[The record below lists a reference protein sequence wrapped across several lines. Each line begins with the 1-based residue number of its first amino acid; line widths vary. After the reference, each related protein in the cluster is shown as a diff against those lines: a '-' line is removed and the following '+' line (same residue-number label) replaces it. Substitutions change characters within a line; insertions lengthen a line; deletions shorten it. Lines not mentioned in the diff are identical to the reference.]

1 MRDGLTHYS
10 VQLVLVHPVGANGN
24 CRRTLLTICGVTTSA
39 NLYGVKP
46 ELPTDWTVSVKRNPS
61 ASGLSDGSLMAIF
74 CCTIRDDID
83 FADVHAIA
91 AAVLAMDTHPA
102 THPAD
107 RAKRIAI
114 VIDGLR
120 PPHRIG
126 QLSPP
131 NVETASGTEC

>member
-46 ELPTDWTVSVKRNPS
+46 ELPTDWIGVGETQSI
-61 ASGLSDGSLMAIF
+61 GEWLEW
-74 CCTIRDDID
+74 
-83 FADVHAIA
+83 
-91 AAVLAMDTHPA
+91 DTHPA

-120 PPHRIG
+120 PPRRIG

>member
-1 MRDGLTHYS
+1 
-10 VQLVLVHPVGANGN
+10 
-24 CRRTLLTICGVTTSA
+24 
-39 NLYGVKP
+39 
-46 ELPTDWTVSVKRNPS
+46 
-61 ASGLSDGSLMAIF
+61 MAIF

-114 VIDGLR
+114 VLDGLR
-120 PPHRIG
+120 PPCRIG